1 MESSV
6 ANNRP
11 LSLPFRAL
19 LTLVLCVSLVAGFA
33 GAFFG
38 PEWQQL
44 SPLHVF
50 LYNLTV
56 GGSLL
61 LVFSSGRDRPGRL
74 EWCFL
79 AGGGAFGAA
88 AAGHYYPLLVAAPV
102 VLGTLVEARRWKTFE
117 WFPLDFFLPVPASRK
132 FRQAAL
138 LCLSLGLFICAA
150 TMANEAWFHWI
161 RLPKLDLHVFY
172 LGFSFPI
179 SLVTFSLIFARL
191 EKRTVLPLWA
201 SEYCFWA
208 LNLGVISFF
217 FFIIF
222 ELWAL
227 QLVAALT
234 LFSVVLLVLRL
245 HWRTR
250 APEPEWQLYSSA
262 LVFLSVGSLTGIAQ
276 ILVSWF
282 WPEHAGLPL
291 LGVHSAT
298 TLFGWNFSGMA
309 ALIRG
314 GDFSFKG
321 FRAFIPLQWVFV
333 MAVPAGHYLR
343 FAAASTFALGFA
355 VAGLVMLAPFT
366 REGN

>member
-1 MESSV
+1 MESSTSD
-6 ANNRP
+6 NRP
-11 LSLPFRAL
+11 LALPFRAAL
-19 LTLVLCVSLVAGFA
+19 ALVLCLSLLAGFA
-33 GAFFG
+33 GPLFG
-38 PEWQQL
+38 PEWKQL
-44 SPLHVF
+44 VSLHVF

-61 LVFSSGRDRPGRL
+61 LVFASGRDRPGLL
-74 EWCFL
+74 EWSFL
-79 AGGGAFGAA
+79 AGGGVFGAA
-88 AAGHYYPLLVAAPV
+88 SAAHYYPLLVAAPV
-102 VLGTLVEARRWKTFE
+102 VLGALVEARRWRTFE

-150 TMANEAWFHWI
+150 TMANEAWFHWFH
-161 RLPKLDLHVFY
+161 LPKLDLHVFY

-222 ELWAL
+222 ELWAWQML
-227 QLVAALT
+227 AALT
-234 LFSVVLLVLRL
+234 LFSVVLLVGWL

-250 APEPEWQLYSSA
+250 APEPDWQLYSSA
-262 LVFLSVGSLTGIAQ
+262 LVFLTVGSLTGIAQ

-282 WPEHAGLPL
+282 WPEHADLPL

-298 TLFGWNFSGMA
+298 TLFGWNLSGMA

-314 GDFSFKG
+314 GDFSFRG
-321 FRAFIPLQWVFV
+321 FRFLIPLQWLFV
-333 MAVPAGHYLR
+333 ASFPIGRYLPVV
-343 FAAASTFALGFA
+343 ATASVLIGFA
-355 VAGLVMLAPFT
+355 VVGLTTLFPVT
-366 REGN
+366 REKE